1 MPDERRE
8 TLSHVMGKKK
18 SMVLVGLVGLVGL
31 ISGRVPWLGGS

>member
-18 SMVLVGLVGLVGL
+18 AWFGLVGL